1 MNLRDQFEN
10 EAMKVVKLEIELQT
24 KDNVHE
30 AKMNEMQR
38 KLDKKDDNAK
48 RRTQNMQDALDEY
61 QLQVD
66 GFEKEIKEY

>member
-1 MNLRDQFEN
+1 
-10 EAMKVVKLEIELQT
+10 MKVVKLEIELQT

-61 QLQVD
+61 QL
-66 GFEKEIKEY
+66 

>member
-1 MNLRDQFEN
+1 MAQHRAELMNLRDQFDN

-48 RRTQNMQDALDEY
+48 RRT
-61 QLQVD
+61 
-66 GFEKEIKEY
+66 